1 MLICQYIYIW
11 LVTNLWEG
19 GGGSFNYLMM
29 SFNLNQYRGVVETFN
44 TQKWIFQQSRK
55 KCSLI
60 NYVNINSVLDYPL
73 SIFILL
79 VFLFLGL
86 KHISHKTSIKLFVLF
101 LFVISFRQTLFL
113 AAKPVGIIKWWSR
126 SKFGPYTYCS
136 GKVINMPF

>member
-1 MLICQYIYIW
+1 
-11 LVTNLWEG
+11 
-19 GGGSFNYLMM
+19 M

-44 TQKWIFQQSRK
+44 TQKWIFQQGRK

-101 LFVISFRQTLFL
+101 LFVISFCQTLFL
-113 AAKPVGIIKWWSR
+113 VAKPVGEVEVN
-126 SKFGPYTYCS
+126 S
-136 GKVINMPF
+136 GLTRTAQERLSICHFNLNCISAHNHVKLTLLKA